1 MRNIMI
7 FIIFCC
13 AVGCGAVLSFYY
25 YGNDWLA
32 ITVPSAEDDAEGDA
46 DDVAVAQQPEKKLHG
61 KQVIDGETYYYDHNG
76 EKVTGLQMMD
86 GNYYYFAAD
95 GVMLKNREETVDI
108 DGTSVPCFFDNVG
121 KLGFIATASQSEAVL
136 GQGEP
141 VPSVPERNTVFNI
154 NDVQRG
160 IEAIMARYGGKTAVY
175 FNDLKTNQQISLN
188 NMPMYPCCMIKTAAL
203 STFMHRVEEGSI
215 DYAQYQSYIGPMII
229 YSDNTCYNR
238 LMKGLG
244 DGDALLGAKRLNEYC
259 DAIGMLESTAY
270 HGLRP
275 GADYFTSGNSSNVS
289 SANDI
294 GHYFEK
300 LYYGQLANVPHTQE
314 MLNLYAQCDDREGI
328 AGGLPA
334 NVGYAHKTGEAYAF
348 YHDGGIVY
356 AEGRPYI
363 VVAFTNGVQNNRA
376 FLKELSSYL
385 YHYQMTTIL

>member
-1 MRNIMI
+1 MRNIII
-7 FIIFCC
+7 FIVFCC
-13 AVGCGAVLSFYY
+13 AVGCGAVFSFYY
-25 YGNDWLA
+25 YGDDWLA
-32 ITVPSAEDDAEGDA
+32 VPELSATDDA
-46 DDVAVAQQPEKKLHG
+46 DDVAVVQQPEKKLYG
-61 KQVIDGETYYYDHNG
+61 KQVVDGETYYYDSNG
-76 EKVTGLQMMD
+76 EKMTGIQMI
-86 GNYYYFAAD
+86 GEKYYYFAAD
-95 GVMLKNREETVDI
+95 GVMLKNRRVTI
-108 DGTSVPCFFDNVG
+108 TFDGIPVPCFINDEG
-121 KLGFIATASQSEAVL
+121 ELGFITTVSQEAAVSGHDEAVPPAL
-136 GQGEP
+136 
-141 VPSVPERNTVFNI
+141 ERNKDFNI

-160 IEAIMARYGGKTAVY
+160 IETIMARYGGKTAVY

-259 DAIGMLESTAY
+259 NAIGMRETAAY

-275 GADYFTSGNSSNVS
+275 GADYFTGGNSSNVS

-363 VVAFTNGVQNNRA
+363 VVAFTDGVQNNRA